1 MTVEAMIGLAVIVIL
16 LASCMVFGGLYLK
29 DKTKEEI
36 RADVYQLFL
45 KAEHNFEQGE
55 NIQKFEYVVQLA
67 RSLLPK
73 WMQTVITTPFLE
85 MIFRKMIQKWFE
97 EIKDLLDDGKRNGSS
112 KKYEEE

>member
-1 MTVEAMIGLAVIVIL
+1 MTIETMIGIATIVVL
-16 LASCMVFGGLYLK
+16 LASCVVLGCLYLK
-29 DKTKEEI
+29 DKTTKEI

-45 KAEHNFEQGE
+45 KAEHEFEQGE
-55 NIQKFEYVVQLA
+55 NTQKFEYVVQLA

-73 WMQTVITTPFLE
+73 CMQAVITAPFLE

-112 KKYEEE
+112 KK